1 MRLLILIALFFVLSA
16 PAWSAPQKRKL
27 SDSDLGAVIQAVEDE
42 VYDYG
47 YQKDFYHIGENI
59 GTSASAPRTRVRI
72 YIDPEIDAA
81 DQSGQI
87 IYKLLP
93 YGEVFRDYTILK
105 NGLVVLAGN
114 PQNGFPQT
122 QESSTKTLYM
132 DDDEVCRMRRDWLR
146 RFFTVDDSP
155 SPSRIHQ
162 AAERQKERTGFSDW
176 ESRHSPRRNK

>member
-1 MRLLILIALFFVLSA
+1 MRLLILIAVFFGLSA
-16 PAWSAPQKRKL
+16 PAWSAPQKRKV

-42 VYDYG
+42 IYDYG
-47 YQKDFYHIGENI
+47 YQKYFYHIGENV
-59 GTSASAPRTRVRI
+59 GTSMNAPRTRIRI
-72 YIDPEIDAA
+72 YVDPEVDATN
-81 DQSGQI
+81 QSGQI
-87 IYKLLP
+87 IYKLMP

-105 NGLVVLAGN
+105 NGLVVLAGD

-132 DDDEVCRMRRDWLR
+132 DDDEVCRMKHDWLR

-155 SPSRIHQ
+155 SPSRIQQ

-176 ESRHSPRRNK
+176 ESRHPTSESK